1 MKVLILTDRMQGGG
15 AETHIAQLS
24 LGLRA
29 AGNEVTIL
37 SAGGAYADALEKSGI
52 RQLRAPIS
60 SHNPF
65 RWIKLRRYHQRLV
78 RKEKFDVLHAH
89 ARIPALLIRGAHRW
103 GTAEIV
109 AVHAHFYANAW
120 LSMLCNWGTRTV
132 AVSEDLRT
140 YVSDTY
146 GLPAER
152 VCVIP
157 NGIDC
162 IRFSPPA
169 PEDVRT
175 VPRILFASRLDED
188 CSLGAELLCSLAP
201 RLCRRYPGVRIEI
214 AGGGGA
220 LPQIREAA
228 EAVNQALGYTAVTVL
243 GWVHNMSPIFRRN
256 SIFVGVSRAA
266 MEAAACGCAVI
277 LCGNEGY
284 LGILNRANA
293 NEALRSNFCCR
304 GGEMPNIDALQQ
316 DRVRLIESPS
326 LRTDCGVD
334 CRELIREH
342 CSAERMC
349 RETLA
354 LYHRALPHR
363 TQLTITVGG
372 YFGCGNTG
380 DDAILLG
387 FLTAIGQLSPKTRVI
402 ALTAAPYQNRRR
414 FGIRCVN
421 RKNPIAV
428 RLSLLRSRAFLC
440 GGGSLLQNGTSIR
453 SLSYYLGL
461 LRLAAR
467 LRVTCVLYAAGIGPL
482 IGKSARLRTLQALSR
497 CRYISLRDEHS
508 FRYLSAHGTDM
519 SLLHLGA
526 DPAFLMPPPPSGRAV
541 SILREFGV
549 PTEQRYLCV
558 VLRGGTSAALPRS
571 ILLTAVRMLCHKNSL
586 FPLFPVF
593 DEHLDREVTHR
604 AAEEIG
610 GRMILLREPAD
621 ATALLSIC
629 EVGISMR
636 LHALI
641 LATSVATPMIG
652 ISADPQDNK
661 IAAFAKSAGQDFIAP
676 EHLTVAEL
684 VEKSELTI
692 AERSSR
698 RPILLDCADRMRKK
712 AQKDL
717 ANIIEMIYNISKQ

>member
-1 MKVLILTDRMQGGG
+1 MKILILTDRMQGGG

-29 AGNEVTIL
+29 AGNEVTVL
-37 SAGGAYADALEKSGI
+37 SSGGAYADALEKSGI
-52 RQLRAPIS
+52 RQLRAPTC

-65 RWIKLRRYHQRLV
+65 RWAQLRRYLRRLV

-103 GTAEIV
+103 GAAEIV
-109 AVHAHFYANAW
+109 TVHAHFYANAW
-120 LSMLCNWGTRTV
+120 LSRLCSWGKRTV

-140 YVSDTY
+140 YVCDTY

-175 VPRILFASRLDED
+175 VPHILFASRLDED
-188 CSLGAELLCSLAP
+188 CSLGAELLCALAP
-201 RLCRRYPGVRIEI
+201 QLCRRYPGGRIEI

-228 EAVNQALGYTAVTVL
+228 EEVNRALGYTAVTVL
-243 GWVHNMSPIFRRN
+243 GWVNNMPPLFRRN

-284 LGILNRANA
+284 LGILNRSNA

-304 GGEMPNIDALQQ
+304 GGDIPNIHVLQK
-316 DRVRLIESPS
+316 DLERLIESPS
-326 LRTDCGVD
+326 LRTDCGEK
-334 CRELIREH
+334 CRALIRER

-354 LYHRALPHR
+354 LYQRVLPHR
-363 TQLTITVGG
+363 KCLTLTVGG

-387 FLTAIGQLSPKTRVI
+387 FLTAVRELSPQTRII
-402 ALTAAPYQNRRR
+402 ALTAAPRQSSRR

-428 RLSLLRSRAFLC
+428 RLALLRSRAFLC
-440 GGGSLLQNGTSIR
+440 GGGSLLQNVTSNR

-482 IGKSARLRTLQALSR
+482 IGKSARIRTLQTLNR

-508 FRYLSAHGTDM
+508 FRYLSAQGTDM

-571 ILLTAVRMLCHKNSL
+571 ILLTAVRIICRKNNL

-593 DEHLDREVTHR
+593 DERLDREATQR
-604 AAEEIG
+604 AAGEIG
-610 GRMILLREPAD
+610 GRVIVLREPAD
-621 ATALLSIC
+621 ATALLSVC

-641 LATSVATPMIG
+641 LATSVATPVIG
-652 ISADPQDNK
+652 ISANAEDNK

-684 VEKSELTI
+684 VEKCELAI
-692 AERSSR
+692 AERGSR
-698 RPILLDCADRMRKK
+698 RPILADCADRMRKK

-717 ANIIEMIYNISKQ
+717 ANIMEMIYNISK